1 MPKLMSTYGF
11 VAPSP
16 PPPPPPNECIDC
28 RVSLCEEGRTRMF
41 GVTEDECK
49 RVEDVALE
57 EVELIDTLVNGT
69 DMPACVDVRAAPR
82 S

>member
-1 MPKLMSTYGF
+1 
-11 VAPSP
+11 
-16 PPPPPPNECIDC
+16 
-28 RVSLCEEGRTRMF
+28 MF